1 MGVNCAGLK
10 SKLLTFKNVLEELKP
25 SVFLLEE
32 TKFKESGKFKL
43 KNYVIYELVRK
54 DRNGGGLAL
63 GVAVELQP
71 AWVREGDD
79 GVEALSVIISLKNME
94 IRCCVAYGC
103 QETEK
108 IDKKENFWRYLD
120 EEVLQSEL
128 SGTGFILHFD
138 GNLWT

>member
-94 IRCCVAYGC
+94 IRCCVDYG
-103 QETEK
+103 
-108 IDKKENFWRYLD
+108 
-120 EEVLQSEL
+120 
-128 SGTGFILHFD
+128 
-138 GNLWT
+138 